1 MLVVKEVTAA
11 TAMTRVATDETVG
24 FMVGIVDGVLQGDP
38 IKLWDKGRDLWS
50 RLILLIGQ
58 GCEVKS

>member
-24 FMVGIVDGVLQGDP
+24 FMVGILSMEFC
-38 IKLWDKGRDLWS
+38 KGIRSSYGTRVAIYGLDSSDWS
-50 RLILLIGQ
+50 RL
-58 GCEVKS
+58 